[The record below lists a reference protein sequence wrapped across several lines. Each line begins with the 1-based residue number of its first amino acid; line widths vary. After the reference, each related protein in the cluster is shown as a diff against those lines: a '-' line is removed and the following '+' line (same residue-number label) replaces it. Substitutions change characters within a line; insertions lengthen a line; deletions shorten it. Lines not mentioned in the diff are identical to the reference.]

1 MALTAK
7 PIDKV
12 RADVPVDEVV
22 EPAAKGVIRG
32 KKRIITIAFN
42 PAMIDRIDEAA
53 ARDNRSR
60 ASWIAAA
67 CARALGKADSQ

>member
-7 PIDKV
+7 PISEV
-12 RADVPVDEVV
+12 RADVPVADVA
-22 EPAAKGVIRG
+22 EPKQKGVIRG
-32 KKRIITIAFN
+32 KKRIITIALN

-67 CARALGKADSQ
+67 CARALERQ